1 MGRITQIAASEGHL
15 YALDEH
21 GLVYEWSYHHKQW
34 QLLRDNN
41 G

>member
-21 GLVYEWSYHHKQW
+21 GLVYEWSW
-34 QLLRDNN
+34 RL
-41 G
+41 